1 MIEVINLQKSF
12 GDNKVLDGI
21 DMNIEKGEIVVVIGP
36 SGSGKST
43 FLRCLNCMDGSY
55 RRPDY
60 FQWCGYCGS
69 KSRYQC
75 APPPHGYG
83 VPAF

>member
-36 SGSGKST
+36 SGS
-43 FLRCLNCMDGSY
+43 
-55 RRPDY
+55 
-60 FQWCGYCGS
+60 
-69 KSRYQC
+69 
-75 APPPHGYG
+75 
-83 VPAF
+83 